1 MGQVRRFWQA
11 ALAASFMLPV
21 QQAAAAD
28 VWAVGGPGEEQG
40 LRLRGPILSGDD
52 KHFATAIEQIE
63 ATSSRVTAVALDSPG
78 GVLGAAAAIAGQIHA
93 HGITTVVENGAICA
107 SACVLLFAA
116 GQARVAGPT
125 AMIGVHGAAD
135 EHGTQTAPAL
145 VATAAIAQRY
155 AEYGVPLSVIRRM
168 ATTQPGVIA
177 WLTAA
182 EVEEFPNTV
191 ISATHGD
198 DFISAASG
206 LPPRPQAAPAD
217 AQDDWVAGFR
227 YGVAH
232 PESGCV
238 LDTRAV
244 RDVQLATTGCEAGER
259 SVRAVSGSDPTP
271 ALPHVFRGPHG
282 E

>member
-63 ATSSRVTAVALDSPG
+63 ATSSRVTAVALESPG

-93 HGITTVVENGAICA
+93 HGITTVVENGAICV

-116 GQARVAGPT
+116 GQTRVAGPT

-145 VATAAIAQRY
+145 VATAAIARRY
-155 AEYGVPLSVIRRM
+155 AEYRRAALCYQADGNDAAWRHRVADSGRGGGVPEHAHFR
-168 ATTQPGVIA
+168 
-177 WLTAA
+177 
-182 EVEEFPNTV
+182 NTW
-191 ISATHGD
+191 G
-198 DFISAASG
+198 
-206 LPPRPQAAPAD
+206 
-217 AQDDWVAGFR
+217 
-227 YGVAH
+227 
-232 PESGCV
+232 
-238 LDTRAV
+238 
-244 RDVQLATTGCEAGER
+244 
-259 SVRAVSGSDPTP
+259 
-271 ALPHVFRGPHG
+271 
-282 E
+282 